1 MAQVQTLELTETY
14 GKFVLAPLERGY
26 GQTIGNALRRML
38 LGSIPGAAVTA
49 VRVEKVLHE
58 FAPIPGVKEDMNEL
72 LLNLRDLAI
81 KVNRDRPPD
90 EDFELVIDVKGKGV
104 VTGADIQCPP
114 DVEITNPECYLC
126 TISDPKAS
134 LYAELFVGWG
144 TGYVMPN
151 RHEKY
156 KGTIGLITMGS
167 QFTPVRKV
175 NYTVEATRVGQRTD
189 YERLT
194 LEVWTT
200 GAMSP
205 NEAVTHSAEILD
217 KYVKMFFA
225 LTTDGMD
232 LGLNDED
239 DEMPELDGVPE
250 IRVEEMEFSQ
260 RTFNCLR
267 RANVETLRDILQ
279 YTESELLAIRGFG
292 KKALDEVRDKLNER
306 GYQMKVGKGI
316 GRIDA
321 FDDEDEDD
329 EDL

>member
-239 DEMPELDGVPE
+239 DDMPELDGVPE

>member
-1 MAQVQTLELTETY
+1 M
-14 GKFVLAPLERGY
+14 
-26 GQTIGNALRRML
+26 
-38 LGSIPGAAVTA
+38 
-49 VRVEKVLHE
+49 
-58 FAPIPGVKEDMNEL
+58 
-72 LLNLRDLAI
+72 
-81 KVNRDRPPD
+81 
-90 EDFELVIDVKGKGV
+90 
-104 VTGADIQCPP
+104 
-114 DVEITNPECYLC
+114 
-126 TISDPKAS
+126 
-134 LYAELFVGWG
+134 FVGWG

-239 DEMPELDGVPE
+239 DDMPELDGVPE

-267 RANVETLRDILQ
+267 RADVEKLRDILK
-279 YTESELLAIRGFG
+279 YTKSELLAIRGFCQNSMRS
-292 KKALDEVRDKLNER
+292 ATN
-306 GYQMKVGKGI
+306 
-316 GRIDA
+316 
-321 FDDEDEDD
+321 
-329 EDL
+329 